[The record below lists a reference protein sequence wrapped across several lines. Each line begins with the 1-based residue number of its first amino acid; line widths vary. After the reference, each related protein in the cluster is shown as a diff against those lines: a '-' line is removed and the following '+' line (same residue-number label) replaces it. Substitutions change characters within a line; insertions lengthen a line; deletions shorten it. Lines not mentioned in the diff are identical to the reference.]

1 MIVQTHSAND
11 SDTKA
16 PEFEAQH
23 TLVRARRSRSL
34 VETVQCSYDDSTNQF
49 TEHVH
54 PFLGLRTR
62 SGRLCT
68 RGRKLHVLSVG
79 HLHGKAPPTR
89 RDLALDSG
97 TGTLRS
103 YRCRSTSC
111 PAPSLLVCKLLTP
124 SLVASHYYTEE
135 PFAGPYPC
143 KNYASKDSPLLSPGQ
158 TEGCRS
164 R

>member
-1 MIVQTHSAND
+1 MERPHPHVATSPWTQ
-11 SDTKA
+11 
-16 PEFEAQH
+16 
-23 TLVRARRSRSL
+23 VR
-34 VETVQCSYDDSTNQF
+34 
-49 TEHVH
+49 
-54 PFLGLRTR
+54 G
-62 SGRLCT
+62 
-68 RGRKLHVLSVG
+68 LSVPIDVEA
-79 HLHGKAPPTR
+79 LHA
-89 RDLALDSG
+89 
-97 TGTLRS
+97 
-103 YRCRSTSC
+103 